1 MTRFIILGTLLGL
14 FSGFVP
20 GPFSALIATTGL
32 RKGFRA
38 ALGIALLPLVTET
51 TVMLIAALVLSQLPE
66 NALRWM
72 GVLGGLLVFYLA
84 WRTWRASRTPAD
96 LEAPPEEVQEK
107 LERVGRG
114 ALVAV
119 LSPAPWAFWLLV
131 GAPILLGAWRVGWGA
146 ALLFYGTFLLFLI
159 GTHLVLAAT
168 AARGGRK
175 LSPAWHR
182 RIMRGAAAA
191 LVLGGGV
198 LLWQSYQGN
207 FHQMIQ
213 GSRAIEGVVDDSVP
227 RER

>member
-1 MTRFIILGTLLGL
+1 MIRFLVLGTVLGL

-32 RKGFRA
+32 RRGFRA
-38 ALGIALLPLVTET
+38 ALGIAVVPIVTET

-66 NALRWM
+66 DALRWM
-72 GVLGGLLVFYLA
+72 GVLGGFLIFYLA
-84 WRTWRASRTPAD
+84 WRTWRASRQ
-96 LEAPPEEVQEK
+96 PPDQEQDSEEIQDKVQR
-107 LERVGRG
+107 LGQG
-114 ALVAV
+114 ALLAV

-146 ALLFYGTFLLFLI
+146 ALLFYGSFLLFLI

-168 AARGGRK
+168 AARGGKK

-198 LLWQSYQGN
+198 LLWQSYRGN
-207 FHQMIQ
+207 FHQMVQ
-213 GSRAIEGVVDDSVP
+213 GSQTIENVVDDTVP